1 MQFIKKFF
9 GKNEPVVFNCYTTS
23 KEAMTY
29 APIQRSSKFIPEWW
43 RTLAR
48 SKTPFQTPMKHCAG
62 LKYLYEKSFMLPMWT
77 EFVVLLDQASS
88 TSFAGDQKTPVE
100 LHEPTERGTFAP
112 EDKNLHLKLVSPWV
126 ICCDEEIY
134 CSWVP
139 ATWNNEQMYNV
150 QVLPAIIEY
159 KYQHDTN
166 VNILVK
172 REVETKHYKIN
183 LNQPLAHIVPMTD
196 RKFKIVLHL
205 VSEEE
210 LMEKRMKFLPVI
222 EARYEKTKKFLQ
234 QCPYNH

>member
-1 MQFIKKFF
+1 MFH
-9 GKNEPVVFNCYTTS
+9 CYTDS
-23 KEAMTY
+23 VEAMKY

-43 RTLAR
+43 RTLAKN
-48 SKTPFQTPMKHCAG
+48 KTPFKTTMKHCAG
-62 LKYLYEKSFMLPMWT
+62 LKYLYEKSFILPMWT
-77 EFVVLLDQASS
+77 EFVVLLNQRSSASVV
-88 TSFAGDQKTPVE
+88 GDRRTPVE
-100 LHEPTERGTFAP
+100 LHETTERGTFAP

-139 ATWNNEQMYNV
+139 ATWNNEQIYNI

-159 KYQHDTN
+159 KYQHETN

-172 REVETKHYKIN
+172 REIEEKNYKIN

-210 LMEKRMKFLPVI
+210 LKEKKMKFLPVV
-222 EARYEKTKKFLQ
+222 EAKYEKTKKFLQ
-234 QCPYNH
+234 QCPYSNDNGKSK